1 MEIMDEQSLLKQV
14 VKSELSVYHGQVV
27 EPQLIEALSI
37 EIAKTYRQLKQ
48 VSEDGKYVD
57 WI

>member
-48 VSEDGKYVD
+48 VSEDSKYVD

>member
-48 VSEDGKYVD
+48 VSEDSKYVD
-57 WI
+57 